1 MTPALRRGGVV
12 SAALHLAILL
22 ALILA
27 LPPREQVPDT
37 DDSAVSMEFE
47 VAPGQVQRAPNPA
60 PTPSPQEAQVPTPDL
75 PSIEPPKL
83 TIPVPP
89 PPPPPP
95 PLPPLPTP
103 PIPPT
108 PAPATP
114 PPPASAVAPPAPIT
128 LAPAPLAIS
137 PQQARPAPPP
147 PLPTPPTPPTP
158 PHPAVTTPAP
168 AATPSPRPAPRTETP
183 PAATNSARSQPH
195 PTPNTAD
202 ESRTL
207 EATLEKFRSMQHQTE
222 APRNAYNP
230 PRGGR
235 PGGGAPTGVDNA
247 QLSASV
253 RGAIGDKLRECY
265 TQDTGGRD
273 YDQQSARLRVTTD
286 ETGTIRIAM
295 VAPGDA
301 GRTGEARAFAERA
314 VRAALDPHCATLPL
328 PHTMLGAV
336 HTFEILFK
344 P

>member
-27 LPPREQVPDT
+27 LPTREPLPNT
-37 DDSAVSMEFE
+37 DESAVSMEFE
-47 VAPGQVQRAPNPA
+47 VAPAPVQRAPTPA
-60 PTPSPQEAQVPTPDL
+60 PTPSPQQAQVPTPDL
-75 PSIEPPKL
+75 PSLETPKL
-83 TIPVPP
+83 TVPMPP

-103 PIPPT
+103 PIPPA

-114 PPPASAVAPPAPIT
+114 PPPATALAPPAPVT

-137 PQQARPAPPP
+137 PTQQPKPAPPP
-147 PLPTPPTPPTP
+147 PLPTPPRPPTP
-158 PHPAVTTPAP
+158 PHPTTAPTAPATPA
-168 AATPSPRPAPRTETP
+168 PRPAPQTPTP
-183 PAATNSARSQPH
+183 PAPTNSQRSQPH

-207 EATLEKFRSMQHQTE
+207 EATLEKLRSLQAQTQ
-222 APRNAYNP
+222 APTARYNP
-230 PRGGR
+230 PAGGR
-235 PGGGAPTGVDNA
+235 PGGGQLTGVDNA
-247 QLSASV
+247 QLSAAV

-265 TQDTGGRD
+265 DQDTGGRD
-273 YDQQSARLRVTTD
+273 YDKQSVRLRVTTD
-286 ETGTIRIAM
+286 ASGTIRDAQF
-295 VAPGDA
+295 APGES
-301 GRTGEARAFAERA
+301 GRTGVALVFAERA
-314 VRAALDPHCATLPL
+314 RRAALSVRCATLPL
-328 PHTMLGAV
+328 PRDMLGAN